1 MGLADGVS
9 LGHVG
14 IEVSDLGR
22 ARRFYDKFLPVI
34 GFRDLGLNWP
44 GWLGYR
50 KGATY
55 LWITASHPRRTRR
68 RLPRVPPGD
77 TAEIISD
84 HLGFKARSPSQ
95 VRAIERALR
104 AKGLKP
110 VYTTDSID
118 MGKGAKYVSCAFQD
132 SDHNVMEVYVLTKR
146 LF

>member
-1 MGLADGVS
+1 MGLADGVR

-14 IEVSDLGR
+14 IEVTDLRR
-22 ARRFYDKFLPVI
+22 ARGFYDKLLPVL
-34 GFRDLGLNWP
+34 GFRDLGLDWE

-50 KGATY
+50 KGPTY
-55 LWITASHPRRTRR
+55 LWITASRPRRARR
-68 RLPRVPPGD
+68 GPPRVPPGD

-84 HLGFKARSPSQ
+84 HLGFKARSPTQ
-95 VRAIERALR
+95 VKAIERALR

-118 MGKGAKYVSCAFQD
+118 MGKGAKYVSCAFED
-132 SDHNVMEVYVLTKR
+132 PDHNVMEVYVLTKR